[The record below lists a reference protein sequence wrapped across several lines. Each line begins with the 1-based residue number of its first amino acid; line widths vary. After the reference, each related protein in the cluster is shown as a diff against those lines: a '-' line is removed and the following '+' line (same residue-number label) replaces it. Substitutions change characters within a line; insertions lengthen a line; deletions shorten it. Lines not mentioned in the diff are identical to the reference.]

1 MFNVG
6 SSLEEAE
13 PCIMP
18 LKAMPKQRLS
28 HECSHVHVVMEEEM
42 CRATTDMS
50 IAAAVAMAQEGY
62 S

>member
-1 MFNVG
+1 M
-6 SSLEEAE
+6 EAE
-13 PCIMP
+13 PCRM
-18 LKAMPKQRLS
+18 LLEAMLKQRLS
-28 HECSHVHVVMEEEM
+28 HECSHVHVVTEEEM

>member
-1 MFNVG
+1 MFNVE
-6 SSLEEAE
+6 SKVEAE
-13 PCIMP
+13 PCRMLLEAM
-18 LKAMPKQRLS
+18 LKQCLS
-28 HECSHVHVVMEEEM
+28 HECSHVHVVTEEEM